1 VPQTGS
7 QTVSDP
13 VSETVCDPVSE
24 TVCDT
29 VCGTRGS
36 RGKAVPHDDL
46 AASDD
51 NRRHQN
57 SG

>member
-1 VPQTGS
+1 VS

-29 VCGTRGS
+29 VCDTRGS
-36 RGKAVPHDDL
+36 RGKAVPHGDL